1 MHPEPTKVA
10 IVGLGLMGASLAMAL
25 KGKTNYKVA
34 GWTRK
39 CEVRKSLKEK
49 SLLHETSDDV
59 RDVISGA
66 DITVLCLPVPQISQY
81 CLDLAKCWK
90 KGSVVTDV
98 GSVKKPIIDRVQD
111 VLAENG
117 VEFVGSHPMAGT
129 EKSGADAALPD
140 LYTDA
145 VVFIVPSKYS
155 SHDAVSKVWRLWEDI
170 DTKVFEMDAADHDH
184 VLACT
189 SHLSHVVA
197 WALAL
202 AALGDDN
209 PETARKKCLAASSG
223 FRDTSRIASS
233 SPKMWREIIQDNEAA
248 VIESLEIFDRQWE
261 TMKKLIIARDFDAFE
276 KLLEQGKSLRD
287 NWLEFKSSL
296 KSSKPGPK

>member
-1 MHPEPTKVA
+1 MHNETRKVA

-25 KGKTNYKVA
+25 KGKPGYKVA

-39 CEVRKSLKEK
+39 REVRKSLKEK
-49 SLLHETSDDV
+49 GLLHETSDDV
-59 RDVISGA
+59 RDVISDA
-66 DITVLCLPVPQISQY
+66 DITVLCLPVPKISEY
-81 CLDLAKCWK
+81 CLDFARHWK

-111 VLAENG
+111 LLAENG

-129 EKSGADAALPD
+129 ERSGADAALPD

-145 VVFIVPSKYS
+145 VVFIVRSKYS
-155 SHDAVSKVWRLWEDI
+155 SPDAVSKVRRFWEDI
-170 DTKVFEMDAADHDH
+170 DTRVFEMDAADHDH

-189 SHLSHVVA
+189 SHLTHIVA

-209 PETARKKCLAASSG
+209 PETAHKKCIAAASG
-223 FRDTSRIASS
+223 FRDASRIASS
-233 SPKMWREIIQDNEAA
+233 SPRMWREIIQDNEAA
-248 VIESLEIFDRQWE
+248 VIESLKIFDRQWE
-261 TMKKLIIARDFDAFE
+261 ALKKLIIAGDFDTFE
-276 KLLEQGKSLRD
+276 KLLEEGKNLRD
-287 NWLEFKSSL
+287 NWLEVKSSL
-296 KSSKPGPK
+296 KSGKTGLK